1 MNTLSKTKRSGGPR
15 SAEGKAIAARNS
27 LKTGVYT
34 AAVVMPDES
43 EQDFLELRDAL
54 LIELGASGVLE
65 ASLVHELAVVTWK
78 KARLDRLEHRVV
90 MQRLSAP
97 VTPEDYFEG
106 GLPRTP
112 ENEWILGKLD
122 SLTEELGFNLEL
134 KERAARQIIDPKTRP
149 AGLTHIQAH
158 LPELYEQMI
167 VWVREP
173 YQVDL
178 EQGVDS
184 LKALMARQS
193 AQKTEN
199 YDTLISVLGAGL
211 GYRILEECQRYKR
224 ALTLLPQLEAIKKQI
239 RDQRL
244 ANLMAAE
251 GPSRAREDL
260 NRSFF
265 RVLKELRTQQE
276 WRKKHEV
283 IDVTPNDEFSRT
295 D

>member
-1 MNTLSKTKRSGGPR
+1 MNGSFRVKRSGGPR
-15 SAEGKAIAARNS
+15 TEEGKAVAAANS
-27 LKTGVYT
+27 LKTGIYAT
-34 AAVVMPDES
+34 TVVMPDES
-43 EQDFLELRDAL
+43 EQDFQELRDSL
-54 LIELGASGVLE
+54 LVELGASGVLE
-65 ASLVHELAVVTWK
+65 ASLVHELAVLTWK

-97 VTPEDYFEG
+97 VTPEDYFDG

-134 KERAARQIIDPKTRP
+134 KERAARRIIDPKARP

-184 LKALMARQS
+184 LKAMMARQS

-199 YDTLISVLGAGL
+199 YDALISVLGAGL
-211 GYRILEECQRYKR
+211 G
-224 ALTLLPQLEAIKKQI
+224 
-239 RDQRL
+239 
-244 ANLMAAE
+244 
-251 GPSRAREDL
+251 
-260 NRSFF
+260 
-265 RVLKELRTQQE
+265 
-276 WRKKHEV
+276 
-283 IDVTPNDEFSRT
+283 
-295 D
+295 

>member
-1 MNTLSKTKRSGGPR
+1 MNGSFRVKRSGGPR
-15 SAEGKAIAARNS
+15 TEEGKAVAAANS
-27 LKTGVYT
+27 LKTGIYAT
-34 AAVVMPDES
+34 TVVMPDES

-54 LIELGASGVLE
+54 LVELGASGVLE

-90 MQRLSAP
+90 MQRLNAP
-97 VTPEDYFEG
+97 VTPEDYFQC

-112 ENEWILGKLD
+112 ENEWILGKLE

-184 LKALMARQS
+184 LKAMMARQS

-199 YDTLISVLGAGL
+199 YDALIGVLGAGL
-211 GYRILEECQRYKR
+211 GYRILEECQRYKK
-224 ALTLLPQLEAIKKQI
+224 ALALLPELETMKEGV

-244 ANLMAAE
+244 VNLMASE
-251 GPSRAREDL
+251 GVVNGLKVAR
-260 NRSFF
+260 NCC
-265 RVLKELRTQQE
+265 
-276 WRKKHEV
+276 
-283 IDVTPNDEFSRT
+283 
-295 D
+295 

>member
-1 MNTLSKTKRSGGPR
+1 MTGSFRVKRSGGPR
-15 SAEGKAIAARNS
+15 TAEGKAVAAANS
-27 LKTGVYT
+27 QKTGIYAT
-34 AAVVMPDES
+34 TVVMSDES

-54 LIELGASGVLE
+54 LDELGASGVLE
-65 ASLVHELAVVTWK
+65 GALVHELAVITWK

-90 MQRLSAP
+90 MQRLNAP

-112 ENEWILGKLD
+112 ENEWILGKLEIF
-122 SLTEELGFNLEL
+122 SEEAGFNLEL
-134 KERAARQIIDPKTRP
+134 KERVARQIIDPKTRS
-149 AGLTHIQAH
+149 AGLAHIQAH

-184 LKALMARQS
+184 LKAMMARQS

-199 YDTLISVLGAGL
+199 YDALIGVLGAGL
-211 GYRILEECQRYKR
+211 GYRILGECERYKR

-239 RDQRL
+239 RDYRL
-244 ANLMAAE
+244 VNLMAAD
-251 GPSRAREDL
+251 GPNRAREDL
-260 NRSFF
+260 NRAFF

-276 WRKKHEV
+276 WRRRHDV
-283 IDVTPNDEFSRT
+283 IDVTPNGQNSKT

>member
-1 MNTLSKTKRSGGPR
+1 MNTFSKTKRSGGPR
-15 SAEGKAIAARNS
+15 TAEGKAIAARNS

-54 LIELGASGVLE
+54 LVELGASGVLE
-65 ASLVHELAVVTWK
+65 ASLVHELAVVAWK

-90 MQRLSAP
+90 MQRLNAP
-97 VTPEDYFEG
+97 VTPEDYFQC

-112 ENEWILGKLD
+112 ENEWILGKLEAF
-122 SLTEELGFNLEL
+122 TEEFGFNLEL
-134 KERAARQIIDPKTRP
+134 KERAARQIIDPKTRS
-149 AGLTHIQAH
+149 AGLAHIQAH

-184 LKALMARQS
+184 LKAMMARQS

-199 YDTLISVLGAGL
+199 YDALISVLGAGL
-211 GYRILEECQRYKR
+211 GYRILGECERYKL

-244 ANLMAAE
+244 VNLMVSE
-251 GPSRAREDL
+251 GPNRAREDL

-283 IDVTPNDEFSRT
+283 IDVTPNDAFSET

>member
-1 MNTLSKTKRSGGPR
+1 MAGSFRVKRSGGPR
-15 SAEGKAIAARNS
+15 TEKGKAVAVANS
-27 LKTGVYT
+27 LKIGIYATT
-34 AAVVMPDES
+34 VVMPDES
-43 EQDFLELRDAL
+43 EQDFLELRDSL
-54 LIELGASGVLE
+54 LVELGASGVLE

-90 MQRLSAP
+90 MQRLNAP

-106 GLPRTP
+106 GLSRTP
-112 ENEWILGKLD
+112 ENEWILGKLEIF
-122 SLTEELGFNLEL
+122 SEEAGFNLEL
-134 KERAARQIIDPKTRP
+134 KERAARQIIDPKTRS
-149 AGLTHIQAH
+149 AGLAHIQAH

-184 LKALMARQS
+184 LKAMMARQS

-199 YDTLISVLGAGL
+199 YDALISVLGAGL
-211 GYRILEECQRYKR
+211 GYRILGECERYKR

-244 ANLMAAE
+244 VNLMAAE
-251 GPSRAREDL
+251 GSSRAREDL
-260 NRSFF
+260 NRTFF

-283 IDVTPNDEFSRT
+283 IDVTPNNEFSKT